1 MQNRKRNS
9 RRGWL
14 KGIPK
19 KRTVFGRLRV
29 GQYGCGDGNPQV
41 FIIEMRL
48 GGIHVRKLRSIE
60 PRRCIKLKELI
71 AMSEIQPELVPS
83 DDGNKMYGSR
93 EKPVRGYT
101 STDQERTGES
111 VGGTAKSVRDSAG
124 AADGKALS
132 SSPRPISATGEG
144 EPKQK
149 RAVTKTKESK
159 DIYGSIQK
167 GTTEGSEGHPNP

>member
-19 KRTVFGRLRV
+19 KRTV
-29 GQYGCGDGNPQV
+29 
-41 FIIEMRL
+41 
-48 GGIHVRKLRSIE
+48 
-60 PRRCIKLKELI
+60 
-71 AMSEIQPELVPS
+71 
-83 DDGNKMYGSR
+83 
-93 EKPVRGYT
+93 
-101 STDQERTGES
+101 
-111 VGGTAKSVRDSAG
+111 KSVRDSDG
-124 AADGKALS
+124 DADGKALS